1 MAHSVTTMTR
11 LAANVSLMWAELDD
25 PAERVRAAA
34 QAGFTGVECQFP
46 YSWPLDELRSAAAGL
61 EFVLLNAPPGDFAA
75 GDRGLA
81 CLPGREDEFRASID
95 DAARW
100 AESLGCRR
108 VHVMAGA
115 ATDNRATYR
124 YVDNL
129 GWAAD
134 RLAPLGIDVLIEP
147 LNRRDFPGYL
157 LGSCDQ
163 AARIIA
169 SVGRANVK
177 LQFDTYHLQIL
188 EGDLLSRF
196 ITHQAIIGH
205 IQIAGP
211 PRRHEPDQGEVDHR
225 WLLDQ
230 FDEAGWDDWVGCEYR
245 PSGTTTEST
254 LGWAAPYGV
263 TVR

>member
-1 MAHSVTTMTR
+1 MRS
-11 LAANVSLMWAELDD
+11 
-25 PAERVRAAA
+25 RA
-34 QAGFTGVECQFP
+34 
-46 YSWPLDELRSAAAGL
+46 AAAGL

-75 GDRGLA
+75 GERGLA
-81 CLPGREDEFRASID
+81 CLPGREDEFRASIELKRRAGPSRS
-95 DAARW
+95 AAGRM
-100 AESLGCRR
+100 
-108 VHVMAGA
+108 HVMAGA
-115 ATDNRATYR
+115 ATDNGATYR

-188 EGDLLSRF
+188 EGDLLTRF
-196 ITHQAIIGH
+196 LAHQGIVGH
-205 IQIAGP
+205 MQIAGP
-211 PRRHEPDQGEVDHR
+211 PSRHEPDQGELDHH
-225 WLLDQ
+225 WLLAE
-230 FDEAGWDDWVGCEYR
+230 FDAAGWDGWVGCEYR
-245 PSGTTTEST
+245 PAGPTTEAS
-254 LGWAAPYGV
+254 LGWAARYGV
-263 TVR
+263 GVR